1 LIHATSHIFQ
11 IYTPCRINV
20 SNWSPCQTNFTDLY
34 TLLNKRFIVK
44 FSDFISLQAKLFRFM
59 NAASQTFR
67 LIHHASQPF
76 RILHPAG
83 GEAFQIYTPCKTNFS
98 VLYALQNKLFRLLQG
113 KCFSDLWTLQVILS
127 DLCPLQ
133 DKFQIDIPCKT
144 NVPYLY
150 TR

>member
-44 FSDFISLQAKLFRFM
+44 FSDFFSLQAKLFRFM

-113 KCFSDLWTLQVILS
+113 KCFSDLCTLQVILS